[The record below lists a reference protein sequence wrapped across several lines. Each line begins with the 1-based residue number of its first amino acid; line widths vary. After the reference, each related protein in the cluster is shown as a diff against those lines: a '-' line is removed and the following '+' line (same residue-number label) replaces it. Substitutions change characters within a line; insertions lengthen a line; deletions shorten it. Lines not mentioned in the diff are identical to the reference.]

1 MDELLLTPDQRW
13 HGTGLTAAWFREKA
27 EWIQRDSGAPGA
39 IDHFFN
45 STARLLRLCWYDYML
60 LGPMV
65 LPLQLVSPWIFKYP
79 VPITEQNARVQY
91 GQDRQILSLVK
102 LLGVTLCAFLVWQSS

>member
-39 IDHFFN
+39 IGHYFN
-45 STARLLRLCWYDYML
+45 STARLLRSVGMTTYFWGRCFSMPLSVSKRCCECITRSEF
-60 LGPMV
+60 PM
-65 LPLQLVSPWIFKYP
+65 PFERCSK
-79 VPITEQNARVQY
+79 
-91 GQDRQILSLVK
+91 RQFGKV
-102 LLGVTLCAFLVWQSS
+102 